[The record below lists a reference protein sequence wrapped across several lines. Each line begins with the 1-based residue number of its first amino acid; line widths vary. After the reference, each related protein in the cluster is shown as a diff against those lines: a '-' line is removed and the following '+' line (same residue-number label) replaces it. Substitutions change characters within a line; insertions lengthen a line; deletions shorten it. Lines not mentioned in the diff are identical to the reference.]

1 MAAFWIAVVFAY
13 IVLVGLIIVSV
24 GWRTFHPHH

>member
-13 IVLVGLIIVSV
+13 IVLVGVIVGSV